1 MHDYNHQTMVRRV
14 NEPDHFLNGYNSGSI
29 GWSTQT
35 TSNYTKHVKED
46 EWIKVINRINEL
58 EAEVLKL
65 KTGEIKIQVEKFEL

>member
-14 NEPDHFLNGYNSGSI
+14 SEPDYFLNGYNSGST
-29 GWSTQT
+29 GYSTKI
-35 TSNYTKHVKED
+35 TSYTKHVKED